1 MGDVELM
8 DLRRRRELIDPEG
21 DPTQKLRSQLFLIL
35 DDFDVTMEHHLRIP
49 RSGGVTSLDRTE
61 IVRNTVMVMA

>member
-35 DDFDVTMEHHLRIP
+35 DDFDVTMEHHLR
-49 RSGGVTSLDRTE
+49 GLV
-61 IVRNTVMVMA
+61 A